1 MRELLNKIIQ
11 PYETIKKLEK
21 EIRTQDTQYSYL
33 QTKYNAKKKEI
44 ECLKE
49 ENERLEKQNT
59 KHLKTL
65 RERRLKIKELENE
78 ITKA

>member
-1 MRELLNKIIQ
+1 MILSKIIQ

-21 EIRTQDTQYSYL
+21 EIKIQDTQYSYL
-33 QTKYNAKKKEI
+33 QSKYNAKKTEI
-44 ECLKE
+44 ELLKQ

-65 RERRLKIKELENE
+65 KERRLRIKELENE
-78 ITKA
+78 IAKA